1 MLRIAPRLLR
11 HPVPRPW
18 RGHWVRR
25 KNQVFQFVGMIPGMG
40 AALRYQR
47 PSEVERWN
55 QRLPAGLSGGP
66 IAALTAALAADQQW
80 AKQSLPHCCRSVQ
93 PPDSPDRVLQQP
105 VLALFSAAAEDT
117 AGGSETS
124 ALPMAARGCRLSEPA
139 RAGFQPFTQ
148 NSRHAKR
155 TAIPPERAATRANLE
170 YRSLG
175 IGSSITGVHV
185 AAYYTAAHGASSGQR
200 RFGIYFSGAYDPVQP
215 GAVHH
220 SSIKHCRTLRCTPTR
235 GNHAARKL
243 QNFTD
248 TAAGV
253 SMGLDAPRCGSLPV
267 QPHQASGALA
277 HPCPPQRQ
285 AA

>member
-1 MLRIAPRLLR
+1 MLPFCSAPGLA
-11 HPVPRPW
+11 
-18 RGHWVRR
+18 GS
-25 KNQVFQFVGMIPGMG
+25 G
-40 AALRYQR
+40 AAT
-47 PSEVERWN
+47 
-55 QRLPAGLSGGP
+55 AG
-66 IAALTAALAADQQW
+66 T
-80 AKQSLPHCCRSVQ
+80 
-93 PPDSPDRVLQQP
+93 
-105 VLALFSAAAEDT
+105 ALFSAAAEDT

-200 RFGIYFSGAYDPVQP
+200 RFGLFFGCLCP
-215 GAVHH
+215 
-220 SSIKHCRTLRCTPTR
+220 SSTWCRAPFLNKALQDIAAHTYQS
-235 GNHAARKL
+235 NYAARKL

-267 QPHQASGALA
+267 QPHQASGAPA